1 MFFEA
6 ARAGKKTR
14 SKCFSLARP
23 AKRKRIVKTEQNR
36 DVVQK
41 EQMLL
46 VPGKSFSSLFGCN
59 LARQS
64 NHQALKRMRN
74 SFSNSLFYC
83 IYFAPQSGSTRP
95 GTCSNKRFRLDP
107 FRRGKDDFPKKSVLS
122 DRYASGG
129 LGIPLAD
136 PDSTLSVDYLSPIL
150 PVQGISPEPGETD
163 PRDHLC
169 SIYCA
174 G

>member
-1 MFFEA
+1 MA

-64 NHQALKRMRN
+64 NHQVLKRMRN
-74 SFSNSLFYC
+74 SYSNLLYC
-83 IYFAPQSGSTRP
+83 FIYFAEQSGSTRS
-95 GTCSNKRFRLDP
+95 GICSNKRFRLDP
-107 FRRGKDDFPKKSVLS
+107 FRRGRTCFPKKPTLS
-122 DRYASGG
+122 ATCACGDP
-129 LGIPLAD
+129 GIPFAD
-136 PDSTLSVDYLSPIL
+136 PDPALSVDYLSPIL
-150 PVQGISPEPGETD
+150 PVQGISPGPGETD
-163 PRDHLC
+163 IFEGYP
-169 SIYCA
+169 
-174 G
+174 